1 MATKEDPVKYW
12 ADIRQCISDVN
23 RSIASLQL
31 ALAGASASNNDDFVT
46 IALTKRQI
54 AMVLVLLEGAFK

>member
-23 RSIASLQL
+23 KAIASLQL
-31 ALAGASASNNDDFVT
+31 TLAGATGSDDEFVT